1 MHLLKIKELPKSVQL
16 PTSKSIANRWLIL
29 QALYPEDIDLKI
41 SDSSDDINVLK
52 NAFKTKDRSI
62 DVGHAGTAM
71 RFLTAY
77 LSQKEA
83 EEFVLTGSERM
94 QQRPIEPLVSVLR
107 QLGASI
113 EYLGK
118 EGYPP
123 LKIKG
128 KKLYSNPVEIDG
140 GISSQ
145 FISALLLIGS
155 KIDGGLDLR
164 LKGDLVSKSYIDLTI
179 SVLNRAGIHASCK
192 ANTIAVPQVNN
203 LACSKEV
210 KIESDWSA
218 ASFWY
223 GWVALTPGSSV
234 DLFDLRSDSCQG
246 DKKLIDYFEGL
257 GVRTK
262 VIDVGLRIYHVEM
275 ALPSYLE
282 INLINQPDL
291 AQPLAVV
298 CALLGVE
305 VRLTGLQTLIIKETN
320 RLEAIKEELLNFG
333 VESTIDEDSI
343 AIQSQKALIPKR
355 AVKTYKDH
363 RMAMA
368 FSLFASRFSI
378 EIQDPEVVSKSYPKY
393 FEQLL
398 CLQRDEA

>member
-1 MHLLKIKELPKSVQL
+1 MSKIESLPESIQL

-29 QALYPEDIDLKI
+29 QALYPNQIQLNYN
-41 SDSSDDINVLK
+41 DSSDDIEVLK
-52 NAFKTKDRSI
+52 SAFTSKDKTI

-77 LSQKEA
+77 LSQQEG

-94 QQRPIEPLVSVLR
+94 RKRPIEPLVSVLR

-113 EYLGK
+113 ECLGK
-118 EGYPP
+118 EGFPP
-123 LKIKG
+123 LKITG
-128 KKLYSNPVEIDG
+128 QKLQSKPIEIDG
-140 GISSQ
+140 SISSQ
-145 FISALLLIGS
+145 YITALLLVGS
-155 KIDGGLDLR
+155 KIEGGLKLF
-164 LKGDLVSKSYIDLTI
+164 LKRHIVSKSYIDLTV
-179 SVLNRAGIHASCK
+179 SVLKEAGLDVTFQD
-192 ANTIAVPQVNN
+192 NEIAVTPCEALPENKNITVE
-203 LACSKEV
+203 A
-210 KIESDWSA
+210 DWSA

-223 GWVALTPGSSV
+223 SWVALRPGSV
-234 DLFDLRSDSCQG
+234 LNLVGLNLDSAQG

-262 VIDVGLRIYHVEM
+262 SIDSGLRIYHVDM

-298 CALLGVE
+298 CTLLGVE
-305 VRLTGLQTLIIKETN
+305 VKLNGLQTLAIKETN
-320 RLEAIKEELLNFG
+320 RLEALKEEFLNFD
-333 VESTIDEDSI
+333 VESILDEDSI
-343 AIQSQKALIPKR
+343 LIKSQKASNPKR
-355 AVKTYKDH
+355 GVKTYNDH

-393 FEQLL
+393 FEHLL
-398 CLQRDEA
+398 KM

>member
-1 MHLLKIKELPKSVQL
+1 MHLPKIKELPKSVQL

-52 NAFKTKDRSI
+52 NAIKTKDRSI

-77 LSQKEA
+77 LSQKEG

-128 KKLYSNPVEIDG
+128 KNLLSNATEIDG

-164 LKGDLVSKSYIDLTI
+164 LKGDAVSKSYIDLTI
-179 SVLNRAGIHASCK
+179 SVLNQAGIHASCK

-262 VIDVGLRIYHVEM
+262 VIDVGLRISHLEM

-305 VRLTGLQTLIIKETN
+305 VKLTGLQTLIIKETN

-333 VESTIDEDSI
+333 VESTVDEDSI
-343 AIQSQKALIPKR
+343 VIQSQKALIPKR

-368 FSLFASRFSI
+368 FSLFASHFSI

-398 CLQRDEA
+398 CLQ

>member
-1 MHLLKIKELPKSVQL
+1 MHLSKIKELPKSVQL

-107 QLGASI
+107 QLGAST

-128 KKLYSNPVEIDG
+128 KNLLSNATEIDG

-164 LKGDLVSKSYIDLTI
+164 LKGEAVSKSYIDLTI
-179 SVLNRAGIHASCK
+179 SVLNQAGIHASCK

-262 VIDVGLRIYHVEM
+262 VIEVGLRIYHAEM
-275 ALPSYLE
+275 AVPSYLE

-305 VRLTGLQTLIIKETN
+305 VKLTGLQTLIIKETN
-320 RLEAIKEELLNFG
+320 RLAAIKEELLNFG

-398 CLQRDEA
+398 CLRRD